1 LLALGALPAWSGGVR
16 AEAPAD
22 LEEHELEVPGEP
34 LARRCLVLLPRAE
47 PRPGRLLV
55 LFHGLG
61 ETSSEALGIRA
72 FADRYGLV
80 QADRRLRRPPVGRT
94 LKDAVF
100 LTDERIAALNAELA
114 RDPYRGLALVC
125 PFTPNV
131 FRQPSTAGALDRYS
145 AWVVDKLLPVV
156 RRTFGVPEGPS
167 NTGVDGVSLG
177 GFVSLEVFLR
187 RPEAFG
193 AAGTMQGAFGQPLA
207 DGYARRIAEALGR
220 VGPRPLR
227 VASSSGDKGRPASE
241 RLCAKLRERGVS
253 PVYSLTPG
261 PHDQR
266 WLREVGSL
274 DLLFHY
280 DRALPRGAAGSQQGG
295 A

>member
-1 LLALGALPAWSGGVR
+1 LFTLGALPLWSGAAQ
-16 AEAPAD
+16 AEAPGE

-34 LARRCLVLLPRAE
+34 LAQRCLVLVPRNE

-61 ETSSEALGIRA
+61 ETSSQGLGIRA
-72 FADRYGLV
+72 FADRYGLAG
-80 QADRRLRRPPVGRT
+80 ADRRLRHPPVARI

-100 LTDERIAALNAELA
+100 LTDERIAALNGELS
-114 RDPYRGLALVC
+114 REPYRGLALVC
-125 PFTPNV
+125 PYTPNV
-131 FRQPSTAGALDRYS
+131 FRQPSTAVALDRY
-145 AWVVDKLLPVV
+145 AGWVVDKLLPVV
-156 RRTFGVPEGPS
+156 RRTFAVPEGPA
-167 NTGVDGVSLG
+167 NAGVDGVSLG

-193 AAGTMQGAFGQPLA
+193 AAGTMQVAFSAPLA
-207 DGYARRIAEALGR
+207 DVYARRIAETFAR
-220 VGPRPLR
+220 VGRRPLR
-227 VASSSGDKGRPASE
+227 VASSSWDKGRPASE
-241 RLCAKLRERGVS
+241 RLCAKLRERGIEPS
-253 PVYSLTPG
+253 YSLTPG

-280 DRALPRGAAGSQQGG
+280 DRTLRPAGSPPQQGG